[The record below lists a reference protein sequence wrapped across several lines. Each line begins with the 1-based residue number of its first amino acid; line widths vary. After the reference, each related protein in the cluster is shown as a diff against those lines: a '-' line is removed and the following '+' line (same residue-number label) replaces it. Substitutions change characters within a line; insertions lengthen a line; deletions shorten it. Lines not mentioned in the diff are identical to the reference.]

1 MRVAGERG
9 GFIRREGDS
18 LFCPGF
24 FVPKLFFAYFHPG
37 IFQERKFQAMQ
48 TNDANKVSRRSF
60 IASTAAVAAGF
71 TVLPSHVVAGLGHTP
86 PASKLNIAAIGVG
99 GMGYR
104 NLKHMESENIVALCD
119 VDWDYAGRSSFKAWS
134 RAKQY
139 KDYRVM
145 FDQQKDIDAVV
156 IATPDHSHALPAMMA
171 MRQGYHVYLQKPLAH
186 TVYESRVLAE
196 TARTYRV
203 ATQMGNQGNS
213 DDGIR
218 KICEWIWAGTI
229 GEVTH
234 VDAWTNRPIW
244 PQGLERP
251 TREQRPP
258 RTLDWDLFIG
268 TAPYRPYN
276 EIYTPWNWRGWWDF
290 GTGALG
296 DMACHIL
303 DPVFLALKLEF
314 PSAVQ
319 GSSTPVN
326 TESAPNAEFVRYEFP
341 RRDNLPKVAM
351 PEVTVHW
358 YDGGLMPPRPDELL
372 PGEMMGD
379 ADGGC
384 IFHGTRG
391 KIMCGTYARNPQLL
405 PTREMEHFTQPAP
418 SLRRIPGA
426 MTGGHEQDWIRAC
439 KESRDTR
446 LEASSHFGYAGPLNE
461 MVVMGVLAVRLQSLQ
476 RKLLW
481 DGKNMRFTNIGYDDR
496 IKVLTR
502 DRFEVINGDPRFSK
516 EYATL
521 PAAEMAE
528 EWIRHTYR
536 GGWEQI

>member
-1 MRVAGERG
+1 
-9 GFIRREGDS
+9 
-18 LFCPGF
+18 
-24 FVPKLFFAYFHPG
+24 
-37 IFQERKFQAMQ
+37 
-48 TNDANKVSRRSF
+48 
-60 IASTAAVAAGF
+60 
-71 TVLPSHVVAGLGHTP
+71 
-86 PASKLNIAAIGVG
+86 
-99 GMGYR
+99 
-104 NLKHMESENIVALCD
+104 
-119 VDWDYAGRSSFKAWS
+119 
-134 RAKQY
+134 
-139 KDYRVM
+139 
-145 FDQQKDIDAVV
+145 
-156 IATPDHSHALPAMMA
+156 
-171 MRQGYHVYLQKPLAH
+171 
-186 TVYESRVLAE
+186 
-196 TARTYRV
+196 
-203 ATQMGNQGNS
+203 
-213 DDGIR
+213 
-218 KICEWIWAGTI
+218 
-229 GEVTH
+229 
-234 VDAWTNRPIW
+234 
-244 PQGLERP
+244 
-251 TREQRPP
+251 
-258 RTLDWDLFIG
+258 
-268 TAPYRPYN
+268 
-276 EIYTPWNWRGWWDF
+276 
-290 GTGALG
+290 
-296 DMACHIL
+296 MACHIL

-536 GGWEQI
+536 GGLEQI